1 MARGDPGLEEDR
13 AMAIVRW
20 ALAAALL
27 LAALPGAAQPSA
39 ATAVAPAAGAP
50 APAGS
55 VVPTECDLL
64 AGDPS
69 DPDKAGPGV
78 AAAQLRAWNDSAT
91 LACLRAV
98 QADPGSGRLHYNLG
112 RALFE
117 RQERHTEAQREFRV
131 AAEQHHR
138 QAQFVLGLL
147 YSDGV
152 PGELAADA
160 CAALPLWRD
169 AADRGHAAARVSL
182 ARAFVRGQYRAC
194 ATVPSRATVEAYIA
208 AAAAAAEGD
217 YYERLLIA
225 DLRERLAAAAP

>member
-1 MARGDPGLEEDR
+1 
-13 AMAIVRW
+13 MAIMRW
-20 ALAAALL
+20 ALAATLL
-27 LAALPGAAQPSA
+27 LAALPGAAQP
-39 ATAVAPAAGAP
+39 AVAGAAAAAAGPAAA
-50 APAGS
+50 AAGPVAA

-78 AAAQLRAWNDSAT
+78 APAQLRAWNDSAI

-98 QADPGSGRLHYNLG
+98 QAEPGDGRLHYNLG
-112 RALFE
+112 RALLAKP
-117 RQERHTEAQREFRV
+117 ERHTEAQRELRT

-138 QAQFVLGLL
+138 QAQFALGLL
-147 YSDGV
+147 YSDGI

-182 ARAFVRGQYRAC
+182 AGAFVRGRYRAC
-194 ATVPSRATVEAYIA
+194 ATVPSRATVEAYLE

-225 DLRERLAAAAP
+225 DLRERLAAVAP

>member
-1 MARGDPGLEEDR
+1 MT
-13 AMAIVRW
+13 IVPW

-27 LAALPGAAQPSA
+27 LAALPGAAQQPPVASA
-39 ATAVAPAAGAP
+39 ASPAAPTAGSTAPAASAV
-50 APAGS
+50 A
-55 VVPTECDLL
+55 TECDLL

-117 RQERHTEAQREFRV
+117 KPERHTEAQREFRV

-147 YSDGV
+147 YTDGV

-182 ARAFVRGQYRAC
+182 AHAFARGQYRAC
-194 ATVPSRATVEAYIA
+194 TTVPSRATVEAYIA

-217 YYERLLIA
+217 YYGRLLIA
-225 DLRERLAAAAP
+225 DLRERLAAPAP